1 MTIDKKNQILKSISG
16 SYNGSNLD
24 SLLDR
29 AFEVGRDFA
38 FDEFCKTRS
47 KYGLNKLPD
56 FILVR
61 ELRKRIDTLEYEIK
75 CKNEEIVSVLRVAE
89 DKQKATLEVQ
99 RENMY
104 RKQHKE
110 LNNWRR
116 RAQELA
122 RAVGSLKVEI
132 TRLKARL

>member
-1 MTIDKKNQILKSISG
+1 M
-16 SYNGSNLD
+16 
-24 SLLDR
+24 
-29 AFEVGRDFA
+29 
-38 FDEFCKTRS
+38 
-47 KYGLNKLPD
+47 PD

-132 TRLKARL
+132 TQLRAKL